1 MVLIASVVLNPLPIS
16 HSQEMRIRL
25 HVSIPSWQTL
35 HTNQLPRKE
44 RKKKHLVFFIHKGP
58 FLIYFFLC
66 FFTIFSLIKTLR
78 SLLHLNDYSFFFFLW
93 I

>member
-16 HSQEMRIRL
+16 HPQEMRIRL

-44 RKKKHLVFFIHKGP
+44 RKKKKKKKHLVFFIHKGP
-58 FLIYFFLC
+58 FLIYIFLFLYYIFF
-66 FFTIFSLIKTLR
+66 
-78 SLLHLNDYSFFFFLW
+78 D
-93 I
+93 

>member
-44 RKKKHLVFFIHKGP
+44 RKKNILY
-58 FLIYFFLC
+58 FLFTKAPSLYIYFFLFLYYI
-66 FFTIFSLIKTLR
+66 FF
-78 SLLHLNDYSFFFFLW
+78 D
-93 I
+93 